1 MLKPWGRWKKKTNKT
16 WYKRIWRR
24 VYARNQNY
32 IFFIW
37 GPAGSGKSEDGL
49 AFGEHLCP
57 TFSIKYVVFG
67 VQDFFNLITSP
78 TIKQG
83 DFILFEE
90 VGAEISNREYYTQK
104 NILMGKIMQIIRTKN
119 LIVGYTAPKLEMAD
133 KQILGMCMGLVNT
146 QGIDYTTNEG
156 MIRVYDP
163 VTFDMKTAKWNK
175 RLLNVIRP
183 SLINPNR
190 KWSLK
195 IGTMRIHRASVKLR
209 HEYEKARNAYTER
222 LSNEGQVT
230 LTQLAEKEKNL
241 GRPRSVTPQQIAD
254 WSDEVV
260 RNKDSYMAENRFNL
274 PAVQNKFGCSP
285 ATAKRIKE
293 ETRAKLERIGFVV
306 LWR

>member
-1 MLKPWGRWKKKTNKT
+1 M
-16 WYKRIWRR
+16 
-24 VYARNQNY
+24 YARNQNY

-37 GPAGSGKSEDGL
+37 GPPGSGKSEDGL
-49 AFGEHLCP
+49 SLGEMLCP
-57 TFSIKYVVFG
+57 TFTIKNVVFG
-67 VQDFFNLITSP
+67 VQDFFNRITAP
-78 TIKQG
+78 DIRQG

-133 KQILGMCMGLVNT
+133 KQILGICMGLVNT

-156 MIRVYDP
+156 MMRVYDP
-163 VTFDMKTAKWNK
+163 VTFDMKTGKWSK
-175 RLLNVIRP
+175 RLIQVIRP
-183 SLINPNR
+183 SLINPKR

-195 IGTMRIHRASVKLR
+195 IGTIRIKRASIILR

-222 LSNEGQVT
+222 ISTEGQTT
-230 LTQLAEKEKNL
+230 LTKLAESAKNA
-241 GRPRSVTPQQIAD
+241 GQPRGISQDRISE
-254 WSDEVV
+254 WGDEVV
-260 RNKDSYMAENRFNL
+260 RNRQDYMNDNL
-274 PAVQNKFGCSP
+274 FKLPSVQNKFGCSL

-293 ETRAKLERIGFVV
+293 DARAKLERQGFVV